1 MLRSVCLGIFLVGAL
16 ASSGPGT
23 AETSQTQAF
32 QEELVVELRSI
43 GIDPEEIEFPGAI
56 TDEMKKWVHEKV
68 PAGLSPEAALRRV
81 LNM

>member
-1 MLRSVCLGIFLVGAL
+1 MLRSVCLGIFLVGTL

-23 AETSQTQAF
+23 ADTSQTQAF
-32 QEELVVELRSI
+32 QEELAVELRSM
-43 GIDPEEIEFPGAI
+43 GIDPEVIEFPGAI
-56 TDEMKKWVHEKV
+56 SDEMKKWVHEKV